1 MLERILQS
9 IEEHLF
15 QYCYAIIAFVVLAT
29 VVPCAI
35 AVALTNKEKEE

>member
-15 QYCYAIIAFVVLAT
+15 QYFYAIIAFVVLAT
-29 VVPCAI
+29 VVPCA